1 MKRKFRLYFSIWCL
15 LSVVFAPII
24 IGTYLFYQDFYNINT
39 IEFIC
44 GIIFIT
50 AYVLFPLFFIYQIF
64 IRVKNKEKT
73 LDFTISIISIAVIL
87 ISILF
92 YIGLYWLVDRAISNT
107 YRNALLAR
115 ACSSCLPRTE
125 LVAHILSTFFVAY

>member
-1 MKRKFRLYFSIWCL
+1 MQKKIRYSKRKYQLYFSIWCL

-64 IRVKNKEKT
+64 IRVKNNEKT

-107 YRNALLAR
+107 YRNA
-115 ACSSCLPRTE
+115 
-125 LVAHILSTFFVAY
+125 

>member
-115 ACSSCLPRTE
+115 FLWLVSIKNRACSSY
-125 LVAHILSTFFVAY
+125 S

>member
-107 YRNALLAR
+107 YRNAPLAR
-115 ACSSCLPRTE
+115 AYGSCLSRIE
-125 LVAHILSTFFVAY
+125 LVAHTLSTFFVAY

>member
-64 IRVKNKEKT
+64 VRVKNKEKT

-115 ACSSCLPRTE
+115 ACSSCLPRIE